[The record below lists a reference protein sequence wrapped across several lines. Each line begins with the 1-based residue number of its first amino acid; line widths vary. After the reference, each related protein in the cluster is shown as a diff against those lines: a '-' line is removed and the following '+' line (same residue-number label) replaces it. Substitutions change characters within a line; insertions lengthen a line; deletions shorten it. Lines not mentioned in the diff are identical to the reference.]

1 MDLSRRTVL
10 KMAAATAVV
19 PVVGAGLRPA
29 AAEAVA
35 AGTPTRDALPSG
47 LAWPSG
53 YRPKAGD
60 SASDLLSELR
70 GFESWRGHR
79 ADLSMVFAGRDTWAS
94 WDSIANAYP
103 VNTLGRALVQ
113 AGYQVVFAIPLVRA
127 GDKGNFARGA
137 GTAGSAALAD
147 HRAGHAK
154 IADRVRQITN
164 GVPCYVRLG
173 WEANKGYP
181 WSYTKNGSSHDPAD
195 PATYRACWAN
205 TAAVWRDHCP
215 AAALVWNHLK
225 FPDGSANRIT
235 AYYPGDDAVDILGI
249 DPYDNG
255 SYGYATDKA
264 RFDKAIL
271 GINGTFPGWDPQTGR
286 CQGLNGMLLFA
297 RSRGKKLSV
306 CEWAPINNTKK
317 YADPADNP
325 YYVKAMH
332 DFFAAHTADIAYE
345 SLFSGDGHELYPR
358 VSYNSRSSDAYRT
371 AYRG

>member
-1 MDLSRRTVL
+1 M
-10 KMAAATAVV
+10 
-19 PVVGAGLRPA
+19 PVADGGEGGVGGGSDRHGEQGAGQPGQHPA
-29 AAEAVA
+29 GGEHQHDDQRVQPDVPADEEGLQHVRLDLVLHQQHADEHQGRGEAVGGEGDQHGQAAEEERA
-35 AGTPTRDALPSG
+35 A
-47 LAWPSG
+47 
-53 YRPKAGD
+53 
-60 SASDLLSELR
+60 
-70 GFESWRGHR
+70 F
-79 ADLSMVFAGRDTWAS
+79 
-94 WDSIANAYP
+94 P

-113 AGYQVVFAIPLVRA
+113 AGYQVVFAIPLLRA

-137 GTAGSAALAD
+137 GTAGTAALAD
-147 HRAGHAK
+147 HHAGHAK
-154 IADRVRQITN
+154 IADRIHQVSN
-164 GVPCYVRLG
+164 GAPCYVRLG

-181 WSYTKNGSSHDPAD
+181 WSYTNNGSGHDPAD

-215 AAALVWNHLK
+215 AATLVWNHLK
-225 FPDGSANRIT
+225 FPDGSADRIT
-235 AYYPGDDAVDILGI
+235 AYYPGDDAVDVLGI

-264 RFDKAIL
+264 GFDKAIL
-271 GINGTFPGWDPQTGR
+271 GINGSFPGWHPQTGR

-306 CEWAPINNTKK
+306 CEWAPINKTKK
-317 YADPADNP
+317 YADPADNS

-332 DFFAAHTADIAYE
+332 DFFAAHADDIAYE

-358 VSYNSRSSDAYRT
+358 VSYNSRASDSYRA